1 MCNGVLHRIRRAVLA
16 LSGAGALALGMAAAG
31 TVPASADYGAGGQF
45 QVEISANTPAVG
57 FWLWA
62 ALGPGQASDYEETDC
77 IHLGGG
83 PAADAAAHDSG
94 SLTGWSVS
102 NGTVTLSGMKIIDGL
117 ETATVSAPIGPN
129 GTISSMT
136 LTITSAVVPIIP
148 VGASMTLPAAGVVAP

>member
-1 MCNGVLHRIRRAVLA
+1 MREGVVVRIRRIALA
-16 LSGAGALALGMAAAG
+16 MSSAGTLAMGMGAAGAMP
-31 TVPASADYGAGGQF
+31 VWADYGGDDQF

-62 ALGPGQASDYEETDC
+62 ELGPGQASDYQETDC

-83 PAADAAAHDSG
+83 AATDSAAHDSG
-94 SLTGWSVS
+94 TLTTWSVS
-102 NGTVTLSGMKIIDGL
+102 NGTLTMNGLEIIDGL
-117 ETATVSAPIGPN
+117 EMATVSAPIGPH